1 MGALVLSRHR
11 IAMEASYATILC
23 LRIDGI
29 LGSSDIIDS
38 VVKFCGIVP
47 ANAIVL
53 GWFCLVK
60 L

>member
-47 ANAIVL
+47 ANVIV
-53 GWFCLVK
+53 
-60 L
+60 